1 MIFDLIL
8 FGILAFII
16 MFAIVILFMFN
27 GKQSSYWIQPELG
40 TEDLDDKD
48 FT

>member
-8 FGILAFII
+8 FGILAFI
-16 MFAIVILFMFN
+16 MFVIVILFMFN